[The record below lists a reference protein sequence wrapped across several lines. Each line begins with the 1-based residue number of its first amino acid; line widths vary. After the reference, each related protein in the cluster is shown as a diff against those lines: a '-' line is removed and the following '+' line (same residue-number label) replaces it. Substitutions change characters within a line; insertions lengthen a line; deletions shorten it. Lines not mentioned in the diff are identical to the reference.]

1 MPTTAAVDDRTAAGA
16 AADGETKRP
25 ITTRERWRGKGRWWL
40 ITIGL
45 VLVIAAAIAAVQ
57 HRETAATA
65 PAADRQTA
73 RAVPV
78 NVATA
83 AIADV
88 PVRLSA
94 LGSVVAFNEV
104 TVKPRVDGQLMN
116 VAFHEGQIVQR
127 GDLLAEIDPRP
138 FQVQL
143 EQAQGQLARDQAL
156 LANANVDL
164 ARYKRLVA
172 EDSIPKQQLD
182 TQGALVQQYQ
192 GVVQSDQAQVDNAR
206 LQLTYSRI
214 TAPITGR
221 LGLRLVD
228 PGNMVHASDAGG
240 LVVLTQI
247 SPIGV
252 VFTIPEDSLQPVLA
266 KVRAGAELPVD
277 AYDRANV
284 HRLASGT
291 LLTVDNAVDPNTGT
305 VRLKAQFAN
314 TDDALFPNQFVNAR
328 LQLDVQRGVTLVPTA
343 AVQRGLQGPFVY
355 VVKPDHTA
363 EVRPVTLGENDGDE
377 TALAQGVTPGELV
390 VVDGAEALRAG
401 RAVTLRTP
409 TDGTEKQAGT

>member
-1 MPTTAAVDDRTAAGA
+1 MPNQRLIDTLR
-16 AADGETKRP
+16 R
-25 ITTRERWRGKGRWWL
+25 RW
-40 ITIGL
+40 L
-45 VLVIAAAIAAVQ
+45 VLPAIAILVLAAYAYAVN
-57 HRETAATA
+57 RRPAAEAAKPRSAPPAPVVAA
-65 PAADRQTA
+65 PARQGDLPI
-73 RAVPV
+73 V
-78 NVATA
+78 
-83 AIADV
+83 
-88 PVRLSA
+88 LEG
-94 LGSVVAFNEV
+94 LGTVTPLASV
-104 TVKPRVDGQLMN
+104 TVRSRVDGQLMA
-116 VAFHEGQIVQR
+116 VHFEEGQMVQA

-182 TQGALVQQYQ
+182 TQAALVQQYQ
-192 GVVQSDQAQVDNAR
+192 GVVQSDQAQVDNAQ
-206 LQLTYSRI
+206 LQLTYARI

-228 PGNMVHASDAGG
+228 PGNMVHASDTGG

-247 SPIGV
+247 SPIAV

-291 LLTVDNAVDPNTGT
+291 LLTVDNAVDSNTGT

-314 TDDALFPNQFVNAR
+314 ADDALFPNQFVNAR

-355 VVKPDHTA
+355 VVTPDHTA

-409 TDGTEKQAGT
+409 TDSTEKQAGT

>member
-1 MPTTAAVDDRTAAGA
+1 MPNQRLIDTLR
-16 AADGETKRP
+16 R
-25 ITTRERWRGKGRWWL
+25 RWL
-40 ITIGL
+40 LLPAIAIL
-45 VLVIAAAIAAVQ
+45 VLAAYAYAVNRRPAEEAAKPRSAPPAPVV
-57 HRETAATA
+57 AA
-65 PAADRQTA
+65 PARQGDL
-73 RAVPV
+73 P
-78 NVATA
+78 
-83 AIADV
+83 IM
-88 PVRLSA
+88 LEG
-94 LGSVVAFNEV
+94 LGTVTPLASV
-104 TVKPRVDGQLMN
+104 TVRSRVDGQLMQ
-116 VAFHEGQIVQR
+116 VHFDEGQMVQA

-377 TALAQGVTPGELV
+377 TALAQGVTPGELI